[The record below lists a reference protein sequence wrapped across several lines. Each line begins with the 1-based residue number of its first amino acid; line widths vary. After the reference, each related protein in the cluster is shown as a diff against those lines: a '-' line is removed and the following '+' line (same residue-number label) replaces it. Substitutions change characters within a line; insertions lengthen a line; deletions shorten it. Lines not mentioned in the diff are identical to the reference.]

1 MQYNLRLRHNQ
12 LLNKRPDPNPIVL
25 DDVDPTSDW
34 VVENH
39 PPEFD
44 VDHDLEMELAW
55 QVQMDADPLLGSRG
69 LIPVLDMASP
79 SGTTGRRSRCRIP
92 HVPRH
97 DRTRTT
103 IASATS
109 ECVVTNVP
117 DVDESEAEFESE
129 SESDDDV
136 KGKDA
141 HAISTSSSSD
151 D

>member
-1 MQYNLRLRHNQ
+1 
-12 LLNKRPDPNPIVL
+12 VL

-34 VVENH
+34 VVETH

-44 VDHDLEMELAW
+44 DDHDLEMELAR
-55 QVQMDADPLLGSRG
+55 QAQMDADPLLGPRG
-69 LIPVLDMASP
+69 SIPVSDMASP
-79 SGTTGRRSRCRIP
+79 SGTAGSRSRCRIP
-92 HVPRH
+92 RVPR
-97 DRTRTT
+97 RGTRTT
-103 IASATS
+103 TASAAS

-117 DVDESEAEFESE
+117 DADESEAESK

-136 KGKDA
+136 EGKDA